1 MKIRIRQ
8 PYSFSEIG
16 RKENQEDSI
25 YPITLGTEQQ
35 VFVLCD
41 GMGGHENGEVAS
53 QTVSM
58 CLGQYMEKI
67 LRGKKDI
74 TAQDFNEALSFAYD
88 TLDTK
93 DTGGA
98 KKMGTTM
105 TCLCLHEGGYLVAH
119 IGDSRIYHIRPSLAN
134 IDKGRYGIIYQS
146 SDHSLVNDLLK
157 AGELTE
163 EEARNFPHKN
173 VITRAMQPNLERRH
187 RADVYSFDDIQSGDY
202 FFLCCDGILEQ
213 LTNETLCSILS
224 DKSLDDYGKLTAIK
238 NICDGKTKDNYTC
251 ILIPIDSV
259 VRKNNH
265 TVSTNDDLIVGV
277 TIETEEG
284 HNVTE
289 VPAMQPIVA
298 APQKE
303 IANILLDKNKSLT
316 IRIVLGV
323 LSVCICL
330 VCGWL
335 YKSCSSEKE
344 TDNDD
349 FIELVKQKFDGQAEK
364 ETEIIPKA
372 DCEPDVTVEDSIAE
386 EQANKKETADTT
398 QEDTSRL
405 LPAKI
410 IESIK
415 KDSEENKF
423 TEKV

>member
-53 QTVSM
+53 QTVSL
-58 CLGQYMEKI
+58 CLGEYMEKI

-187 RADVYSFDDIQSGDY
+187 RADVYSFDDIQPGDY

-213 LTNETLCSILS
+213 LTNESLCSILS
-224 DKSLDDYGKLTAIK
+224 DKSLDDYGKLMAIK
-238 NICDGKTKDNYTC
+238 NVCDGKTKDNYTC

-259 VRKNNH
+259 VKENNLR
-265 TVSTNDDLIVGV
+265 TSSNEDLIVGV
-277 TIETEEG
+277 AIETEEE
-284 HNVTE
+284 HLVTQ
-289 VPAMQPIVA
+289 VPTSQPMVA
-298 APQKE
+298 VPKLE
-303 IANILLDKNKSLT
+303 TTNIQLKKNKFPAKRFV
-316 IRIVLGV
+316 IGV
-323 LSVCICL
+323 LSLCICL

-335 YKSCSSEKE
+335 YRSCSSEKE
-344 TDNDD
+344 ADNDNVLQLD
-349 FIELVKQKFDGQAEK
+349 EPKFVGEGK
-364 ETEIIPKA
+364 EETETNPNVIK
-372 DCEPDVTVEDSIAE
+372 VDSIDE
-386 EQANKKETADTT
+386 EQANNKDTVDNSK
-398 QEDTSRL
+398 EDTSRL

>member
-1 MKIRIRQ
+1 MKIKIRQ

-25 YPITLGTEQQ
+25 YPISLGTEQQ

-53 QTVSM
+53 QTVSQ
-58 CLGQYMEKI
+58 CLGQYLEQLIRERK
-67 LRGKKDI
+67 GFGTKD
-74 TAQDFNEALSFAYD
+74 FSEALSFAYD

-119 IGDSRIYHIRPSLAN
+119 IGDSRIYHIRPSLN
-134 IDKGRYGIIYQS
+134 DTTNGRTGIIYQS

-163 EEARNFPHKN
+163 EEARNYPHKN

-187 RADVYSFDDIQSGDY
+187 KADVYSFDDIQAGDY

-224 DKSLDDYGKLTAIK
+224 DKSLDDYGKLMAIK
-238 NICDGKTKDNYTC
+238 NVCDGKTKDNYTC

-259 VRKNNH
+259 VKENNL
-265 TVSTNDDLIVGV
+265 TTSTNEDLIVGV
-277 TIETEEG
+277 AIETGEE
-284 HNVTE
+284 HHVTE
-289 VPAMQPIVA
+289 EVATQPIVV
-298 APQKE
+298 APKKGT
-303 IANILLDKNKSLT
+303 ANIQLDKNKFPT
-316 IRIVLGV
+316 IRIVIGV

-344 TDNDD
+344 ADNDNVLQLD
-349 FIELVKQKFDGQAEK
+349 EPKFVGEGK
-364 ETEIIPKA
+364 EETETN
-372 DCEPDVTVEDSIAE
+372 PDVIKVDSIDE
-386 EQANKKETADTT
+386 EQANNKDTVDNSK
-398 QEDTSRL
+398 EDTSRL

>member
-259 VRKNNH
+259 VKENNL
-265 TVSTNDDLIVGV
+265 TTSTNEDLIVGV
-277 TIETEEG
+277 AIETGEE
-284 HNVTE
+284 HHVTE
-289 VPAMQPIVA
+289 EVATQPIVV
-298 APQKE
+298 APKKGT
-303 IANILLDKNKSLT
+303 ANIQLDKNKFPT
-316 IRIVLGV
+316 IRIVIGV

-344 TDNDD
+344 ADKGD
-349 FIELVKQKFDGQAEK
+349 FKELIKQKFEGQNEK
-364 ETEIIPKA
+364 ETEMNLET
-372 DCEPDVTVEDSIAE
+372 DSDPDVTEEDAIDK
-386 EQANKKETADTT
+386 EQVTKKDTLDT
-398 QEDTSRL
+398 SKEDTSTVSH
-405 LPAKI
+405 ADI
-410 IESIK
+410 IELAK
-415 KDSEENKF
+415 KDLPEHDF
-423 TEKV
+423 TKEI